1 MSKQDSQGKNSG
13 FGRDIPPVDRAPLY
27 ARIYAVVR
35 LIPPGQVATYGQIAE
50 LTGGCTARMVGYAMA
65 ACPDDAPWQRVVN
78 AQGKVSPRADH
89 WGTELQ
95 RQRLREEGIELDA
108 EGRMDLAS
116 VRWPGPDRAWLV
128 EHGYPLPEARGLP
141 AENVQPKLF

>member
-1 MSKQDSQGKNSG
+1 
-13 FGRDIPPVDRAPLY
+13 
-27 ARIYAVVR
+27 
-35 LIPPGQVATYGQIAE
+35 
-50 LTGGCTARMVGYAMA
+50 MVGYAMA

-116 VRWPGPDRAWLV
+116 AVSYTHLDVYKRQAW
-128 EHGYPLPEARGLP
+128 
-141 AENVQPKLF
+141 